1 MSTPPTMQE
10 ELDRKVSEE
19 VENAFLAVRAGKL
32 TSYGYQMALEGLWAG
47 VSGLASND
55 ASELMTA
62 AMKEFPAGKTETM
75 RKVTIVGENVFVVK
89 WEVGSAKVE
98 TTVKMPGKPA
108 AIIASI
114 DPEGSAANAL
124 RTFLVTTKKF
134 RDMPGA
140 QAI

>member
-19 VENAFLAVRAGKL
+19 IETVFMAVRTGKL

-55 ASELMTA
+55 ATELMTA
-62 AMKEFPAGKTETM
+62 AMKEFSAGKTETM
-75 RKVTIVGENVFVVK
+75 RRVTIVGENVMVVK

-98 TTVKMPGKPA
+98 TTVKVPGKQA
-108 AIIASI
+108 VTVASN

-124 RTFLVTTKKF
+124 RMFLTTTKRF